1 MIELWMLCTAAQKCV
16 QDFERA
22 AGAFLPDPLLGK
34 PAKKRK
40 RGKSRTA
47 GSGTDGSGGGGRGG
61 SGVGEV
67 GSGGGGG
74 GGGSLSESAGEKRSV
89 SHLDDDS
96 EAEFDKAAQ
105 QARKRALKAARKAKR
120 EEAAAR
126 SLQAGNG
133 APKRKRRK

>member
-1 MIELWMLCTAAQKCV
+1 MLCTAAQKCV

-74 GGGSLSESAGEKRSV
+74 SGGSLSGSAGEKRSV